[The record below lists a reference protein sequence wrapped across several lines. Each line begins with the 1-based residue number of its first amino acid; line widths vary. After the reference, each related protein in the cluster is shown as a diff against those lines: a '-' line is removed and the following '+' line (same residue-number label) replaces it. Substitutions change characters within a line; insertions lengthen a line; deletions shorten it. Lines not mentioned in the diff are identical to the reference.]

1 MNKLTKTDTPTW
13 QDEARRVAHDIR
25 CRVLELTIDRN
36 RCYLSQAL
44 TSAETLATLYTHIM

>member
-1 MNKLTKTDTPTW
+1 MKKKTDTPTW